1 MFTDEIKRRS
11 ETNLTQ
17 VLEEKAHAEGVLLS
31 DEGKNY
37 IQAAG
42 SDSEQEALRV
52 LHTLI
57 TKAKE
62 RYPREDGWIILNRER
77 MHELRS
83 QTEHT
88 RTAAQQPALTSHP
101 PRRVKDETGRQGGEP
116 LREGVLNHVEIGLP
130 VRGLTTSNAQAGTQT
145 GQSPRE
151 TDPVPTF
158 IGWLCDGES
167 KEVFDFLRRLKSQGH
182 SSKEFL
188 TRVVCALDEMYR
200 HRREGE
206 GQCDTYTL
214 LKTAHLDNKDI
225 ELTLEL
231 LAAGIDHSYERSHT
245 GVKLACIRAL
255 DHMTKKNNTS
265 SSHA

>member
-1 MFTDEIKRRS
+1 MFTDETKRKS
-11 ETNLTQ
+11 EISLTQ
-17 VLEEKAHAEGVLLS
+17 ALETKAHAEGVLLS
-31 DEGKNY
+31 DEGKSY
-37 IQAAG
+37 IQTAG
-42 SDSEQEALRV
+42 GGNEQGTLRI
-52 LHTLI
+52 LHDLI

-88 RTAAQQPALTSHP
+88 RVYPEQH
-101 PRRVKDETGRQGGEP
+101 RRVAARQPTSPPASPSLGG
-116 LREGVLNHVEIGLP
+116 N
-130 VRGLTTSNAQAGTQT
+130 RGEWPRHEDV
-145 GQSPRE
+145 QSPMETEQSSRE
-151 TDPVPTF
+151 TEAVPIF

-167 KEVFDFLRRLKSQGH
+167 KEVFEYLRRLKSQGH

-245 GVKLACIRAL
+245 GVKMACIRTLNHTA
-255 DHMTKKNNTS
+255 KRKNIST
-265 SSHA
+265 